1 MEQPASPVEPTN
13 SDQPATP
20 ASTASGRSPAIEAM
34 VASIERLDALG
45 LDGVEPASAFL
56 WT

>member
-1 MEQPASPVEPTN
+1 MEQSASSPEQAS
-13 SDQPATP
+13 SDQTTGPAG
-20 ASTASGRSPAIEAM
+20 AVSGYDRAVEAM

-45 LDGVEPASAFL
+45 LDGVEPASAFH